1 MTSFLTIF
9 KRELLIIYKKLS
21 NFIINTFFFFLGI
34 LIFIFSLGPDS
45 VLISNFSSSIIWT
58 IILFCIILGVD
69 QFFSDD
75 YHDGSL
81 KELLSIGYSTEIIVL
96 SKILVMWIYLIF
108 PILLTSPILLVIMQI
123 GFLDYFILILSI
135 ALGTPSLLLISSSA
149 VLLTIQSNQ
158 NKLILLLL
166 VFPFYIPT
174 LIFGVSNSSS
184 LLDSDNF
191 FMNFFILIAIFL
203 ITLPITL
210 ISNKLAIEELNR

>member
-9 KRELLIIYKKLS
+9 KRELLINYKKLS

-45 VLISNFSSSIIWT
+45 VLITNFSSSIIWT

-123 GFLDYFILILSI
+123 GYLDYFILILSI
-135 ALGTPSLLLISSSA
+135 ALGTPSLLMISSSA
-149 VLLTIQSNQ
+149 VLLTMQSNQ